1 MIQISKLIQNERS
14 MPILS
19 FLIGMGVIVL
29 LFHKPYAKYQSLSLP
44 VSKVEGKT
52 IKVGGKCYSY
62 TAKDSLCPLVN
73 KDGRSD

>member
-29 LFHKPYAKYQSLSLP
+29 LFHKPYAKYQSLSIP
-44 VSKVEGKT
+44 VSTVEAKP
-52 IKVGGKCYSY
+52 IKVGGKCYAYKSEDVKCLK
-62 TAKDSLCPLVN
+62 AN
-73 KDGRSD
+73 K

>member
-44 VSKVEGKT
+44 ISEVEGKP
-52 IKVGGKCYSY
+52 IKVGGKCYAYKSEDVKCL
-62 TAKDSLCPLVN
+62 KDN
-73 KDGRSD
+73 K